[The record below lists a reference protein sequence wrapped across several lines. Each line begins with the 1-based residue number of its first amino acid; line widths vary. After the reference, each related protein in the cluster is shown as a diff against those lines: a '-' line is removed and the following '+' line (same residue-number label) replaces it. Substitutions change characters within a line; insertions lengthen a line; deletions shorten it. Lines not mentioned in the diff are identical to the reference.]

1 MEFKDKITNIIN
13 EELYNKLL
21 SDLDER
27 NIKTYFYHFIVVKYK
42 DHNDISTIKID
53 NIKDLDNIKD
63 KEILSKY
70 YVEKLHYYNRFDN
83 DLYAEGMPCHIYNLG
98 YFLVDGD
105 VNSINIELNKLFD
118 EYDKNYSNIKF
129 EFNDIE
135 FLSLNK

>member
-63 KEILSKY
+63 K
-70 YVEKLHYYNRFDN
+70 
-83 DLYAEGMPCHIYNLG
+83 
-98 YFLVDGD
+98 
-105 VNSINIELNKLFD
+105 
-118 EYDKNYSNIKF
+118 
-129 EFNDIE
+129 
-135 FLSLNK
+135 